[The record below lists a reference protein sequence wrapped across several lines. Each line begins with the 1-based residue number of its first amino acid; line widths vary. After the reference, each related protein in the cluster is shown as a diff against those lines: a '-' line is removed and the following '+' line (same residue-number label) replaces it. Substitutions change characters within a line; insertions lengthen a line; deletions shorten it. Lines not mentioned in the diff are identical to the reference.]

1 MFNSATL
8 QTAAR
13 QLPLSM
19 GFPRSEYWNRV
30 PFPPPGD
37 PPNPGVEP
45 ESLVS
50 PALAGGFFTQG
61 STWEALMAVYVM
73 LYEDCGDGGAF
84 PLGLHFRKNNSAEM
98 CGKD

>member
-13 QLPLSM
+13 QVPLSM
-19 GFPRSEYWNRV
+19 GFPRSEYWHGV

-45 ESLVS
+45 ESPVS
-50 PALAGGFFTQG
+50 PALAGGFFTKG
-61 STWEALMAVYVM
+61 STWEALMAV
-73 LYEDCGDGGAF
+73 
-84 PLGLHFRKNNSAEM
+84 
-98 CGKD
+98 